1 MSAEA
6 IKEKEPQYSK
16 TRVRLILAALVFFMI
31 VYGFGIF
38 KLIPMQDAIMNYF
51 HISEG
56 SYGYLSTAQ
65 NWIVIFAAVPMGFLI
80 RRFPCRWTF
89 PLGFLVAAIGV
100 SVQITTQSY
109 VIFVAGRMIEGAGT
123 GLIMLAGYSL
133 ILNLVPDNRKGL
145 WSSVLVVSAVLP
157 QIAITKG
164 GTALMSATGMT
175 FQMVFGILGAMY
187 IVASIIWV
195 LIVPSSLKAHGVAS
209 SQKATREQTLRV
221 YKNPSVWLTSVALIF
236 FTLVS
241 NVFSVY
247 VVRFLMLKG
256 MDRPVAASTYS
267 WMTILGTASM
277 LVIGFLAD
285 KLGTKRK
292 IAIVGFLV
300 CSLAMFLLAKLPVNL
315 VFIYVI
321 LFGTFPRG
329 TVGLT
334 NAAAS
339 DLAEVPS
346 DVPIVTSLKN
356 TILQIGNV
364 LGGIALGYLIQ
375 FKGYE
380 FTSCMLGIG
389 CIIGAVCWFF
399 AKKVK

>member
-6 IKEKEPQYSK
+6 ATGNSQYSK
-16 TRVRLILAALVFFMI
+16 TRVRLILAALVLYMI

-51 HISEG
+51 HINEG
-56 SYGYLSTAQ
+56 AYGYLSTAQ
-65 NWIVIFAAVPMGFLI
+65 NWVVMVCAVPMGFMV
-80 RRFPCRWTF
+80 RKFPCRWTF
-89 PLGFLVAAIGV
+89 PAGFLVAAIGV
-100 SVQITTQSY
+100 LVQITTHTY
-109 VIFVAGRMIEGAGT
+109 LIFVIGRMIEGAGT
-123 GLIMLAGYSL
+123 GFIMLSGYSL

-145 WSSVLVVSAVLP
+145 WSSILVVCAVLP

-164 GTALMSATGMT
+164 GTALMTATGMT
-175 FQMVFGILGAMY
+175 FQTVFGILGAMY
-187 IVASIIWV
+187 VVALILWL
-195 LIVPSSLKAHGVAS
+195 LIVPSSLKVHGVAS

-221 YKNPSVWLTSVALIF
+221 YKNPSVWLTSIALIF

-256 MDRPVAASTYS
+256 MERGIAASTYS
-267 WMTILGTASM
+267 WMTILGTISM
-277 LVIGFLAD
+277 VVIGFLAD

-300 CSLAMFLLAKLPVNL
+300 CALAMFLLAKLPINL
-315 VFIYVI
+315 IFIYVI

-339 DLAEVPS
+339 ELAEVPS

-356 TILQIGNV
+356 MILQIGNV
-364 LGGIALGYLIQ
+364 TGGILIGYLIQ

-380 FTSCMLGIG
+380 FTSMALGCG
-389 CIIGAVCWFF
+389 CVIGAICWFF

>member
-1 MSAEA
+1 MSTET
-6 IKEKEPQYSK
+6 IGTNESQYSK
-16 TRVRLILAALVFFMI
+16 TRIRLILAALVLYMI

-38 KLIPMQDAIMNYF
+38 KLIPMQDAIMNFF
-51 HISEG
+51 HVNEG
-56 SYGYLSTAQ
+56 AYGYLSTAQ
-65 NWIVIFAAVPMGFLI
+65 NWVVMVCAVPMGFLV

-100 SVQITTQSY
+100 SVQITTHTY
-109 VIFVAGRMIEGAGT
+109 VLFVIGRMIEGGGT
-123 GLIMLAGYSL
+123 GFIMLAGYSL
-133 ILNLVPDNRKGL
+133 ILNLVPPNRRGL
-145 WSSVLVVSAVLP
+145 WSSVLVVCAVLP

-164 GTALMSATGMT
+164 GTALMTATGMT
-175 FQMVFGILGAMY
+175 FQTVFGILGAMY
-187 IVASIIWV
+187 IVALILWV
-195 LIVPSSLKAHGVAS
+195 LIVPSTLKVHGVAS

-221 YKNPSVWLTSVALIF
+221 YKNSSVWLTSVALIT

-256 MDRPVAASTYS
+256 MERASAASTYS
-267 WMTILGTASM
+267 VMTILGTISM
-277 LVIGFLAD
+277 LVIGFLSD

-292 IAIVGFLV
+292 IAIVGFLA
-300 CSLAMFLLAKLPVNL
+300 CALAMFLLAKLPVNL
-315 VFIYVI
+315 IFIYVI

-339 DLAEVPS
+339 ELAEVPS

-356 TILQIGNV
+356 MILQIGNV
-364 LGGIALGYLIQ
+364 LGGIAIGYLIQ

-380 FTSCMLGIG
+380 FTSYMLAIG
-389 CIIGAVCWFF
+389 CLIGAVCWFF

>member
-1 MSAEA
+1 
-6 IKEKEPQYSK
+6 
-16 TRVRLILAALVFFMI
+16 
-31 VYGFGIF
+31 
-38 KLIPMQDAIMNYF
+38 
-51 HISEG
+51 
-56 SYGYLSTAQ
+56 
-65 NWIVIFAAVPMGFLI
+65 
-80 RRFPCRWTF
+80 
-89 PLGFLVAAIGV
+89 
-100 SVQITTQSY
+100 
-109 VIFVAGRMIEGAGT
+109 
-123 GLIMLAGYSL
+123 
-133 ILNLVPDNRKGL
+133 
-145 WSSVLVVSAVLP
+145 
-157 QIAITKG
+157 
-164 GTALMSATGMT
+164 
-175 FQMVFGILGAMY
+175 
-187 IVASIIWV
+187 
-195 LIVPSSLKAHGVAS
+195 
-209 SQKATREQTLRV
+209 
-221 YKNPSVWLTSVALIF
+221 YKNTNVWLTSVALIF

-241 NVFSVY
+241 NGFSVY

-315 VFIYVI
+315 IFIYVI